1 MVRRLQPDLFAP
13 APGPPG
19 FAYRPDVISGGAEEE
34 LAGRLPAL
42 PFEPFQFRGYEGRRR
57 VVSFGLRYDFNGA
70 GLVKAAPIPDW
81 LLPLR
86 AIAADV
92 AGVSPDAFAHLLVN
106 EYTAG
111 APIGWHRDRAAFG
124 KVVGISLLAST
135 LMRFR
140 RRTGARF
147 ERISVPLEPR
157 SAYLLDGPARCEWE
171 HSLPPAAA
179 LRYSLTFRTLR
190 Q

>member
-92 AGVSPDAFAHLLVN
+92 AGVSADAFAHLLVN
-106 EYTAG
+106 EYTARRSAG
-111 APIGWHRDRAAFG
+111 TGIGRLSARWLGSRC
-124 KVVGISLLAST
+124 SP
-135 LMRFR
+135 R
-140 RRTGARF
+140 RSCDFAGARAHG
-147 ERISVPLEPR
+147 SSG
-157 SAYLLDGPARCEWE
+157 SASR
-171 HSLPPAAA
+171 
-179 LRYSLTFRTLR
+179 
-190 Q
+190 